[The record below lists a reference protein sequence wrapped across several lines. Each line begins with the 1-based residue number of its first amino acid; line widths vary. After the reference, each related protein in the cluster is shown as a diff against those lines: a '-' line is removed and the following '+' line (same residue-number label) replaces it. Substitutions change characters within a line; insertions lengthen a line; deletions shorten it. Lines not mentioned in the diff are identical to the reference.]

1 MKELFKSKAMMGF
14 MVLIVSLTIFTA
26 KPNDKTIN
34 LDKNVNEEV
43 SINI

>member
-26 KPNDKTIN
+26 KPDKTIN
-34 LDKNVNEEV
+34 MDKSTNEEV